1 MLRQRLLTIAVLLPL
16 FVWCVLALPTP
27 YFALLIALMV
37 LLGAW
42 EWAELVG
49 LSGRG
54 ERIAYLVIM
63 GAALGG
69 AAWLTSIPLLRDV
82 VLAGAVVWWGI
93 AMTWIR
99 RYSRDPRGFLH
110 ALRADRVRGFPP
122 RWLFGMLGVV
132 VLMPAWLGL
141 VIIHGN
147 AFAGG
152 YLVLLLMSL
161 VWGADSGAYVA
172 GRLWGRTKLAPEV
185 SPGKSWEG
193 VYGGLAVA
201 LLLALG
207 SGVWFGLD
215 WRTLVT
221 LTLLGFVTVMFSIIG
236 DLFESM
242 VKRLAGVKDSGRL
255 LPGHGGVLDR
265 IDSVTAA
272 APVFALGLIW
282 QGVVA

>member
-1 MLRQRLLTIAVLLPL
+1 MLKQRLLTIAVLLPL
-16 FVWCVLALPTP
+16 FVWCVLALPTE
-27 YFALLIALMV
+27 YFALCVALMILV
-37 LLGAW
+37 GAW
-42 EWAELVG
+42 EWARLVG
-49 LSGRG
+49 LAGRG
-54 ERIAYLVIM
+54 ERAAYLALV
-63 GAALGG
+63 GAAIAG
-69 AAWLTSIPLLRDV
+69 AAWIATVPLLRQF
-82 VLAGAVVWWGI
+82 VLAGAVVWWAV
-93 AMTWIR
+93 AMVWIR
-99 RYSRDPRGFLH
+99 RYSRDPDGFLRS
-110 ALRADRVRGFPP
+110 LRTDRAPGFPP

-132 VLMPAWLGL
+132 VLVPAWLG
-141 VIIHGN
+141 VIVIHGN

-152 YLVLLLMSL
+152 YLVLLLML
-161 VWGADSGAYVA
+161 VVWGADSGAYVA

-193 VYGGLAVA
+193 VYGGLATA
-201 LLLALG
+201 TLAVLG
-207 SGVWFGLD
+207 AGLWFGLD

-221 LTLLGFVTVMFSIIG
+221 LALLGFVTVLFSIIG

-255 LPGHGGVLDR
+255 LPGHGGMLDR

>member
-27 YFALLIALMV
+27 YFALIIALMV

-42 EWAELVG
+42 EWAGLVG
-49 LSGRG
+49 LSGNG
-54 ERIAYLVIM
+54 ERVAYLVIM

-69 AAWLTSIPLLRDV
+69 AAWLASVPLLRHA
-82 VLAGAVVWWGI
+82 VLAGAVVWWGV
-93 AMTWIR
+93 AMVWIR
-99 RYSRDPRGFLH
+99 RYSRDPHGFLH
-110 ALRADRVRGFPP
+110 SLRADRPRSFPP

-132 VLMPAWLGL
+132 VLLPAWLGL
-141 VIIHGN
+141 VVLHGN

-152 YLVLLLMSL
+152 YLVLLLMLL

-207 SGVWFGLD
+207 GGLWFGLD

-221 LTLLGFVTVMFSIIG
+221 LALLSFVTVLFSIIG

-255 LPGHGGVLDR
+255 LPGHGGMLDR